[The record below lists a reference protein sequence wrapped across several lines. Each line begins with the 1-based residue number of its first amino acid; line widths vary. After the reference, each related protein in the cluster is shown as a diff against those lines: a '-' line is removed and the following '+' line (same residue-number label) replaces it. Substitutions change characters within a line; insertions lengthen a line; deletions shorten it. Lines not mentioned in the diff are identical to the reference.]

1 MKPIDPFDIKNAV
14 IAGQLEVFVKNG
26 NILIRDTQTK
36 EAAKIGEGAMIDEKK
51 LIEEFTKWR
60 DAFDDKEDNMYILM
74 QSVIEEIQSQ
84 PPADQWIP
92 CSSGVLPTERGTYW
106 VTEDWGD
113 GNTALV
119 RYNPKLHGAFEDHM
133 EYYGMDITAW
143 MPAILPEPYKGVE

>member
-1 MKPIDPFDIKNAV
+1 
-14 IAGQLEVFVKNG
+14 
-26 NILIRDTQTK
+26 
-36 EAAKIGEGAMIDEKK
+36 MIDEKK
-51 LIEEFTKWR
+51 LIEDVEAGYECEVGKLKMISV
-60 DAFDDKEDNMYILM
+60 DKA
-74 QSVIEEIQSQ
+74 VEIVNSQ
-84 PPADQWIP
+84 PPADVPDTNVGEWIP

-143 MPAILPEPYKGVE
+143 MPATLPEPYKGE